1 MDNNRTFGWQP
12 WLLALGLVL
21 SLAIAT
27 LFAFRAWQHVPRRQ
41 VDEPIHAWMTVPY
54 IARSYR
60 VPPAVLLA
68 ALGLPA
74 KPPDRRPIMTIARA
88 QNRPVAAVIADLQNA
103 IVHAR
108 PPYVLPSPT
117 PARNTP

>member
-1 MDNNRTFGWQP
+1 MM
-12 WLLALGLVL
+12 ALGLVL
-21 SLAIAT
+21 SLAVVSV
-27 LFAFRAWQHVPRRQ
+27 FAWRAVHAVPRRQ
-41 VDEPIHAWMTVPY
+41 VDEPIRGWMTVPY

-60 VPPAVLLA
+60 VPPAVLYA

-74 KPPDRRPIMTIARA
+74 TPRDRRPIMAIARS
-88 QNRPVAAVIADLQNA
+88 QNRPLAEIIAELQNA

-117 PARNTP
+117 PPLKVQIAP